1 MVASWAVWVLLI
13 AFVVFTTA
21 GDVFLA
27 RAMTNIG
34 DLGDLRRRQGIWS
47 CVTTVLR
54 SGLFWLAIVNMAA
67 SFFSL
72 LTALNWANLS
82 FVGPAS
88 SALTFVANIAAAQLF
103 LREQVD
109 RRRWFACVLVCIG
122 ILLIGLDPVKDQPV
136 APNAEQLRKQ

>member
-1 MVASWAVWVLLI
+1 MSASWAVWLLLI

-27 RAMTNIG
+27 KAMTRIG
-34 DLGDLRRRQGIWS
+34 DLGVLRRQKGLVA
-47 CVTTVLR
+47 CVAAVMS
-54 SGLFWLAIVNMAA
+54 SGQFWLAIVNMAL

-88 SALTFVANIAAAQLF
+88 SALTFVANIAAARVF
-103 LREQVD
+103 LKEDVD
-109 RRRWFACVLVCIG
+109 RRRWLAAAMVCVG
-122 ILLIGLDPVKDQPV
+122 ILLIGLDPPK
-136 APNAEQLRKQ
+136 

>member
-1 MVASWAVWVLLI
+1 MVTSWAVWLLLI
-13 AFVVFTTA
+13 GFVVFTTA

-34 DLGDLRRRQGIWS
+34 DLGELRKRQGSWV
-47 CVTTVLR
+47 CVTSVLR
-54 SGLFWLAIVNMAA
+54 SGLFWIAIVNMTA

-103 LREQVD
+103 LREKVD
-109 RRRWFACVLVCIG
+109 RRRWFACVLVSIG
-122 ILLIGLDPVKDQPV
+122 ILLIGLDPVK
-136 APNAEQLRKQ
+136 

>member
-1 MVASWAVWVLLI
+1 MNASLGVWSLLI

-21 GDVFLA
+21 GDVLLA
-27 RAMTNIG
+27 KAMTRVG
-34 DLGDLRRRQGIWS
+34 DLGELRKRAGVYACITS
-47 CVTTVLR
+47 VLG
-54 SGLFWLAIVNMAA
+54 SGLFWVAILNMAL

-88 SALTFVANIAAAQLF
+88 SALTFVANIVAARVF

-109 RRRWFACVLVCIG
+109 GRRWLAAAMVCVG
-122 ILLIGLDPVKDQPV
+122 ILLIGLDPPK
-136 APNAEQLRKQ
+136 

>member
-1 MVASWAVWVLLI
+1 MTASWSVWLLLV

-27 RAMTNIG
+27 KAMTTIG
-34 DLGDLRRRQGIWS
+34 DLGALRK
-47 CVTTVLR
+47 R
-54 SGLFWLAIVNMAA
+54 SGVWACVMAVLKSALFWIAIVNMAL

-88 SALTFVANIAAAQLF
+88 SAMTFVANIVAARVF

-109 RRRWFACVLVCIG
+109 RRRWIATAMVCAG
-122 ILLIGLDPVKDQPV
+122 ILLIGLDPPK
-136 APNAEQLRKQ
+136 

>member
-1 MVASWAVWVLLI
+1 MTASFAVWLLLI

-27 RAMTNIG
+27 KAMTRIG
-34 DLGDLRRRQGIWS
+34 DLGELRKRQGILA
-47 CVTTVLR
+47 CVRAVLGA
-54 SGLFWLAIVNMAA
+54 GLFWIAIVNMSL

-88 SALTFVANIAAAQLF
+88 SALTFVANIVAARIF

-109 RRRWFACVLVCIG
+109 RRRWIAAAMVCAG
-122 ILLIGLDPVKDQPV
+122 ILLIGLDPPK
-136 APNAEQLRKQ
+136 

>member
-1 MVASWAVWVLLI
+1 MTASLGVWLLLI

-27 RAMTNIG
+27 KAMTRIG
-34 DLGDLRRRQGIWS
+34 DLGELRKRQGLVA
-47 CVTTVLR
+47 CVTAVLG
-54 SGLFWLAIVNMAA
+54 SGMFWIAIVNMAL

-88 SALTFVANIAAAQLF
+88 SALTFVANIVAARIF

-109 RRRWFACVLVCIG
+109 RRRWIAAAMVCAG
-122 ILLIGLDPVKDQPV
+122 ILLIGLDPP
-136 APNAEQLRKQ
+136 R